1 MKEANKLLDD
11 IVDSLIGEND
21 KIIASVSINGIEA
34 YLMQC
39 ELFGIYWAV
48 TTSNG
53 ISQIFDNLEDANIF
67 YKGIKAHLVGMK

>member
-1 MKEANKLLDD
+1 MKDANKLLDNL
-11 IVDSLIGEND
+11 VDSLIGEND
-21 KIIASVSINGIEA
+21 KILASVSINGVEA

-53 ISQIFDNLEDANIF
+53 INQIFDSLEDASIF
-67 YKGIKAHLVGMK
+67 YKGIKAHLLGY

>member
-1 MKEANKLLDD
+1 MKDANKLLDNL
-11 IVDSLIGEND
+11 VDSLIGEND
-21 KIIASVSINGIEA
+21 KIIASVSINGVEA

-53 ISQIFDNLEDANIF
+53 INQIFDSLEDASIF
-67 YKGIKAHLVGMK
+67 YKGIKAHLLGY

>member
-1 MKEANKLLDD
+1 MKDANKLLDNL
-11 IVDSLIGEND
+11 VDSLIGEND

-39 ELFGIYWAV
+39 ELFGIYWSV

-53 ISQIFDNLEDANIF
+53 ITQIFDNLEDANIF
-67 YKGIKAHLVGMK
+67 YKGIKAHLLGY